1 MTETPARATRLDY
14 DKLIEE
20 ARVHGSLYYD
30 QRVFEDELD
39 RIWYRE
45 WIYVGHESEVPEPG
59 DYHLKKI
66 GLQPVI
72 MTRDKEGQVHLLLNR
87 CSHRANELCQSEWG
101 NSSFFRCPYHGWT
114 FKNNGDLTGAPYR
127 SGYDGGLDKSELGLG
142 RPARVSSYRGF
153 VFGSMSPDGPDLDE
167 HLGELGKEAIDRLCD
182 LSPEGEVEISA
193 GWMKHR
199 TLANWKMMT
208 ENEVDGYH
216 PLFVH
221 KSLFEAMPIMME
233 EVFQD
238 KGISKIRDYGNG
250 HTEIDMRPEY
260 RELGKKLAWFG
271 AKESS
276 VQGYV
281 KAMEERYG
289 EERAHEMLV
298 DGPPHVMIF
307 PNLFLAELNILNV
320 QPVSVNETIQYQ
332 TPVFLKGAPEMNKR
346 ILRNTEGAMGPAGAL
361 IADDSEMYERNQ
373 RGLEARSPEWLVLRR
388 GQHREERQDGQLVS
402 HHTDETTQRAIWRHY
417 KKQMV
422 GA

>member
-1 MTETPARATRLDY
+1 MTDIFTGTDY
-14 DKLIEE
+14 EKLILDD
-20 ARVHGSLYYD
+20 RVHGSLYYD
-30 QRVFEDELD
+30 PRIFEEELE
-39 RIWYRE
+39 RIFYRE
-45 WIYVGHESEVPEPG
+45 WVYVGHESEVPESG
-59 DYHLKKI
+59 DYHLKRI

-72 MTRDKEGQVHLLLNR
+72 MARDKNGGVHLLLNR
-87 CSHRANELCQSEWG
+87 CAHRANQLCHSERG
-101 NSSFFRCPYHGWT
+101 NSSHFRCPYHGWT

-127 SGYDGGLDKSELGLG
+127 GGYDGSLNKEEFGLG
-142 RPARVSSYRGF
+142 KARHASYRGF
-153 VFGSMSPDGPDLDE
+153 VFGRMAEDGASLEE
-167 HLGELGKEAIDRLCD
+167 HLGEHGLEAIDRLCD

-193 GWMKHR
+193 GWMKHYTR
-199 TLANWKMMT
+199 ANWKMMT

-221 KSLFEAMPIMME
+221 RSLFEAVEGTTME

-238 KGISKIRDYGNG
+238 KGISVVRDLGGG

-276 VQGYV
+276 VSNYIE
-281 KAMEERYG
+281 AMEGKYG
-289 EERAHEMLV
+289 EEEAHQKLV

-307 PNLFLAELNILNV
+307 PNLFLAEMNILNL

-332 TPVFLKGAPEMNKR
+332 TPVLLRGAPEMNKR

-373 RGLEARSPEWLVLRR
+373 QGLEARMPEWLLLSR
-388 GQHREERQDGQLVS
+388 GVHREEVLEDGSRVS

-417 KKQMV
+417 KKVMRD
-422 GA
+422 A